1 MGKLLSLF
9 ILSVLFFSCQEE
21 VFTPKPRAYFRI
33 DLPEKKYQL
42 FQPSD
47 CPFQFEFPVYAKVNR
62 DTTFFEEK
70 TEDRCWLNIN
80 FESLGGMIHISYK
93 PITKEQS
100 LFKLSEDAHKL
111 TFKHTIRAD
120 YIDERLIRNSY
131 GVAGTLYDVGGN
143 AASNIQFFLTDS
155 STHYLRGALYFNTA
169 PNADS
174 LSPVVKFVRED
185 MVHLIETFQWK

>member
-1 MGKLLSLF
+1 MSRFFPVIVICLF
-9 ILSVLFFSCQEE
+9 LFSCEE
-21 VFTPKPRAYFRI
+21 TYTPKPKAFFRI

-42 FQPSD
+42 FQPAD
-47 CPFQFEFPVYAKVNR
+47 CPFQFEFPVYARVSR

-70 TEDRCWLNIN
+70 TEDRCWLNID

-93 PITKEQS
+93 PITEEQS
-100 LFKLSEDAHKL
+100 LFKLAEDAHKL

-120 YIDERLIRNSY
+120 YIDERLIRNAY
-131 GVAGTLYDVGGN
+131 GVSGTLYEVGGN

-155 STHYLRGALYFNTA
+155 SQHYLRGALYFNTP

-185 MVHLIETFQWK
+185 MVRLIETFQWK